1 MANITA
7 PSITLRTTKGSPL
20 TNAEVDANFTNISNA
35 LQTGLTA
42 ASYTAADVLAKLLT
56 VDGAGSGLDADTV
69 DGYNQDTA
77 NTVNTLVRRDGSGNF
92 SANNITAT
100 TFSGTFSGAAAI
112 TSGSITLTTSLAIG
126 SGGTG
131 ATDRKS
137 TRLNSSHSQQSR
149 MPSSA

>member
-77 NTVNTLVRRDGSGNF
+77 NTYFGDTVIVS
-92 SANNITAT
+92 
-100 TFSGTFSGAAAI
+100 
-112 TSGSITLTTSLAIG
+112 
-126 SGGTG
+126 
-131 ATDRKS
+131 S
-137 TRLNSSHSQQSR
+137 TRLANTAGFANTSTAHVGWQHVTTGTGGRAGRVQVETLVALSNVAIANTNSGRTSNTNTYYTGV
-149 MPSSA
+149 